1 MQVTVEPGDGLT
13 RRMTVE
19 LVADEVEQQV
29 EKRLRELAKQAR
41 LPGFRPGKVPV
52 RVVRQRFG
60 DSVRGE
66 VLGEMMQESYP
77 AAVSQEALTP
87 AGRPEIEPDIDVGNR
102 RYAYVA
108 SFEVLPEIELKDLSG
123 KRIEKPNATV
133 TEQDVDAMLERLRKQ
148 RSTWEPVEREAR
160 QGDQLTISYVGT
172 IDGEAFPGGS
182 ADNQPIEL
190 GANALIPGFESQLEG
205 AVAGDER
212 IVEVTFPED
221 YQAKDLAGKPAQF
234 NVKVAKVAESRLP
247 EIDAEFMAAF
257 NIDDG
262 DLERF
267 RADVRQ
273 NMERELRQRVK
284 ARVKEQVLD
293 ALIEANPLDVPAA
306 LVKEE
311 IGTLKEQM
319 GQSTGGAAVELPDEL
334 FAESAQRR
342 VKLGLVVAEV
352 VKVHGLT
359 PSEERIREL
368 VEEAAAPYE
377 QPQDVID
384 YYYAEPQRLSPMHA
398 LALEELVVARM
409 LDTAAVEE
417 VEASFESLTDPAG
430 GA

>member
-212 IVEVTFPED
+212 TVEVTFPED